1 MKFDFQRM
9 RESVRDTFQRG
20 LQPSSGGPRGSFNF
34 LEQVSELT
42 SAIQFLTI
50 VPVPGSRQL
59 FAMQDDTTSHVITG
73 SGYFSLVGF
82 VIGLITCLIPFLFGT
97 LLPSFV
103 LSALAIIV
111 LVILTGGIH
120 LDGLIDTCDGVFG
133 RLDRASKL
141 EIMRDSRVG
150 SFGLLGAAC
159 MLLLK
164 FALLGSLSVN
174 LFFPALL
181 IAPAISRWCVVL
193 AMRLFPAAR
202 SDGMGDEFRQSITL
216 PYLALSGIIALV
228 VALIFGHVVV
238 GLLVWLGASA
248 LAIILGAWMTR
259 ALGGLTGDVGG
270 AIVEVTEVMALLLFL
285 LLQFLY

>member
-1 MKFDFQRM
+1 MKFDFQGM
-9 RESVRDTFQRG
+9 RESVRDTFQRD
-20 LQPSSGGPRGSFNF
+20 LQPSSGGPRRSFNF
-34 LEQVSELT
+34 LEQVRELT
-42 SAIQFLTI
+42 SAIQLLTV
-50 VPVPGSRQL
+50 VPIPGSRQL
-59 FAMQDDTTSHVITG
+59 FAMQDDASSHVITG

-82 VIGLITCLIPFLFGT
+82 LIGLITCLIPFLFGA
-97 LLPSFV
+97 LPSFV

-181 IAPAISRWCVVL
+181 VAPAISRWCVVL
-193 AMRLFPAAR
+193 AMRLFPGAR
-202 SDGMGDEFRQSITL
+202 SDGMGDEFRRGITL
-216 PYLALSGIIALV
+216 PYLALSGIIALL
-228 VALIFGHVVV
+228 VALIFGHLV
-238 GLLVWLGASA
+238 GVLMWLGASA

-259 ALGGLTGDVGG
+259 ALGGLAGDVGG
-270 AIVEVTEVMALLLFL
+270 AIVEVTEVTALLLFL
-285 LLQFLY
+285 LLQFWY

>member
-9 RESVRDTFQRG
+9 RESLRGTFQQG
-20 LQPSSGGPRGSFNF
+20 SQPSGGPRGSFNF
-34 LEQVSELT
+34 LEQVRELT

-50 VPVPGSRQL
+50 VPVPSSRRL
-59 FAMQDDTTSHVITG
+59 FAMQDDASSHVITG

-82 VIGLITCLIPFLFGT
+82 VIGLITCLIPFLFGS

-103 LSALAIIV
+103 LAALAIIV
-111 LVILTGGIH
+111 LVILSGGLH

-133 RLDRASKL
+133 RLDRVSRL

-159 MLLLK
+159 ILLLK

-193 AMRLFPAAR
+193 AMRLFPSAR
-202 SDGMGDEFRQSITL
+202 SDGMGDEFRQSITT
-216 PYLALSGIIALV
+216 PYLVLSGIIALL
-228 VALIFGHVVV
+228 VALIFGRID
-238 GLLVWLGASA
+238 GLLMWLGASA
-248 LAIILGAWMTR
+248 LAILLGAWMTR
-259 ALGGLTGDVGG
+259 TLGGLSGDVGG
-270 AIVEVTEVMALLLFL
+270 AIVEVTEVAALLLFL
-285 LLQFLY
+285 LFQFLY

>member
-20 LQPSSGGPRGSFNF
+20 VQPSSGGPGGSFNF
-34 LEQVSELT
+34 LEQVRELT
-42 SAIQFLTI
+42 SAIQLLTI
-50 VPVPGSRQL
+50 VPIPGSRQL
-59 FAMQDDTTSHVITG
+59 FAMQDDTSSHVITG

-82 VIGLITCLIPFLFGT
+82 LIGLITCLIPFLFNA
-97 LLPSFV
+97 LPSFV

-193 AMRLFPAAR
+193 
-202 SDGMGDEFRQSITL
+202 
-216 PYLALSGIIALV
+216 
-228 VALIFGHVVV
+228 
-238 GLLVWLGASA
+238 
-248 LAIILGAWMTR
+248 
-259 ALGGLTGDVGG
+259 
-270 AIVEVTEVMALLLFL
+270 
-285 LLQFLY
+285 